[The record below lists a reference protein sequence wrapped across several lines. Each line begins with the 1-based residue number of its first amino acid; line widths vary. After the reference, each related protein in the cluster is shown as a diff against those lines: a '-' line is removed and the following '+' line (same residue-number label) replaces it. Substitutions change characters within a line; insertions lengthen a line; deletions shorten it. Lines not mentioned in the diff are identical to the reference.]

1 MAKNFVPVIE
11 PSIVCD
17 ALMPCQRSAATK
29 VMVSWRSLMRPLPT
43 PRWCGCMAVA
53 PAASGAWAMCRR
65 ASRAG
70 SNMPCSRI
78 QRRRA
83 RATSARSCSA
93 ARRAFFER
101 DLVALKEATPRCDC
115 QISCAGA
122 SHKLPRP
129 ASGQVAHRSAP
140 VKTPHVPPTARCSRR
155 AAWRCN
161 GPSRESTLPRLPPCW
176 RYTHVKFFLRQ
187 SLPHVLP
194 SAATSSAR
202 QVASF
207 TSRNQSLKRTHFAR
221 RAAEKTTADA
231 AVADLGFPGRAQ
243 SELHLPAWDRL
254 SAGKL
259 CGTSRCWPRYV
270 TRPRVSGMPA
280 NTRRL
285 AGVPA

>member
-1 MAKNFVPVIE
+1 MFGQIAKRRAARFDRLADTGSLVCRKIVDHDDILAFEGRSEIPFDMAKNFVPVIE

-140 VKTPHVPPTARCSRR
+140 VKTPHVPPTAKCSRR

-161 GPSRESTLPRLPPCW
+161 GPSRESTLPRLPPCC
-176 RYTHVKFFLRQ
+176 
-187 SLPHVLP
+187 
-194 SAATSSAR
+194 
-202 QVASF
+202 
-207 TSRNQSLKRTHFAR
+207 
-221 RAAEKTTADA
+221 TADA
-231 AVADLGFPGRAQ
+231 AVPDLGFPGRAQ
-243 SELHLPAWDRL
+243 SELHLPAWGRL

-259 CGTSRCWPRYV
+259 CRTSRCWPRYV

>member
-17 ALMPCQRSAATK
+17 ALMPCQRGAATK

-43 PRWCGCMAVA
+43 LRWCGCMAVA

-78 QRRRA
+78 RRRRA

-101 DLVALKEATPRCDC
+101 DLVVKEATPRCDC

-140 VKTPHVPPTARCSRR
+140 VKTPHVPPTAKCSRR

-161 GPSRESTLPRLPPCW
+161 GRL
-176 RYTHVKFFLRQ
+176 VKALY
-187 SLPHVLP
+187 PDY
-194 SAATSSAR
+194 
-202 QVASF
+202 
-207 TSRNQSLKRTHFAR
+207 R
-221 RAAEKTTADA
+221 RAAPPTRPCPTSASREELRVSSTCRHGTASA
-231 AVADLGFPGRAQ
+231 PGNYAD
-243 SELHLPAWDRL
+243 PAN
-254 SAGKL
+254 
-259 CGTSRCWPRYV
+259 V